1 MKNLVLSTVFLL
13 SSLAIPST
21 VNATT
26 IVDND
31 FDFAKC
37 TIKDKRGSS
46 TFFAQGNCRAVQ
58 RAYEA
63 WIAMQ

>member
-1 MKNLVLSTVFLL
+1 MKNLVLSSAFLL

-26 IVDND
+26 IVDN
-31 FDFAKC
+31 DFAKC